1 MVCKIQDW
9 ENSSW
14 NHIYHLMSKS
24 FPLTGKRPQ
33 SCEAGIKDGFKEMK
47 IVISDWNI
55 PSRNQ
60 DFGCFPFRKKKSG
73 NFGWNSLGISMWEKV
88 VPFHIANPGTA
99 HVT

>member
-9 ENSSW
+9 ENCSW

-33 SCEAGIKDGFKEMK
+33 SCEAGIKDGFEEMK
-47 IVISDWNI
+47 ILISDWNI
-55 PSRNQ
+55 PSRKA
-60 DFGCFPFRKKKSG
+60 RLRVLSKKKKKSG